1 MTLNDIFSNGIEL
14 RQRGVD
20 VYTIQKLMGHRDIK
34 MTSKMYVHNEV
45 DELKKRVFQWFQNKS
60 KKDVKTETFKKWP
73 ILK

>member
-45 DELKKRVFQWFQNKS
+45 DELKKRVFQ
-60 KKDVKTETFKKWP
+60 
-73 ILK
+73 